1 MKFFS
6 FVLTILNS
14 IVFCQIPNIGN
25 LQSPNI
31 SSLGIY
37 GEIPVSLFTGTPN
50 ISIPLSDNLQTNH
63 FALPFSINYHT
74 GIVKPDQ
81 HPGWVGLGWNLNI
94 GGAIYRIVKD
104 LPDEYNQKNY
114 GMYLYEAGF
123 LYSHKILDNDS
134 WGSRN
139 FLRKVAQGD
148 LSFKDTE
155 PDIFNFNFLGIQGS
169 FYLNH
174 KGEWIVKSKKPLKV
188 VFNNEFTK
196 VPFHDIGMSYFGY
209 REIPYPKVFYG
220 FSIFDEKGVQYKF
233 GSTPEAVE
241 YSIDFFTTK
250 FSDWMANAWKLNE
263 IIFPNGEKIKFS
275 YVRKNFVNQ
284 MYINVYN
291 VLRSKTESRR
301 GIFSLNPNCYSS
313 NFNSVESS
321 YSGKLISPTY
331 LSEISSKYFKINFHI
346 SPSKEIGIPSETF
359 SSMYSSWRNHHTRE
373 SPSFLP
379 YLDEGDPFSNLKNS
393 LKKLIWYKLDFV
405 EISDL
410 NKRKKEK
417 ISFVYNNKES
427 ERLFLLSITKSGKET
442 TKNDEKYSFEYN
454 NLNKMPPYLSNKV
467 DHWGYY
473 NGHYASIENINNYYE
488 SREPNGEFSTLGL
501 LTKIIY
507 PTGGSNIFEYEPHDY
522 SKQLSFQRWERCEQL
537 TYNKL
542 AGGARIKKIISINNV
557 DNGKRTEK
565 EYFYVNNFNNSKK
578 NISSSG
584 VLGGQTKY
592 YFLDYKVRAFNN
604 KDTKMSLSIFSS
616 QSVLP
621 LSNNSLGSHIG
632 YTNVVEKK
640 SDGSFIINNFSNFDN
655 GYLDE
660 APEAIIQESRGPYE
674 AYSSKE
680 EERGLL
686 LKRTSYDKSGN
697 FSSSEE
703 FSYTKNKNKDL
714 FVRSMKAQYKN
725 ICPNTAV
732 SYDEGVSYKIYTYT
746 MIPLAIKRTTFTP
759 NGNIVSY
766 ERFKYNNKGLLSN
779 HSKQF
784 GNEKIEYKHK
794 YVCDEINKDLI
805 IEDLNKKHQIGL
817 ITEKTTLKNGEE
829 VEKIETKYHNFKNI
843 IAPIKITSKRLNKI
857 IKELKFLNYDSFGNP
872 IEISYNNYNFTS
884 FIYGYNQQLLI
895 AKLQGVK
902 YSEIPTDLIKELQ
915 ELSDNGEEEKL
926 NSKLKYLRT
935 LFPNALIT
943 TYTHDPL
950 VGIKSITS
958 PNNSSEYY
966 EYNDQ
971 NRLSKILDDDKNI
984 KKEYYYNYAKDAS
997 LPDGETEKKVE
1008 EKLFYNTTT
1017 SKQFLKKNC
1026 PSSQIGDIFTY
1037 SVPANKYIS
1046 IVSQNDA
1053 NQKALYDIEKNGQMM
1068 ANEKGT
1074 CFEMD
1079 YSVEGIDD
1087 PDFLSDGSVQKTDSP
1102 LLLSINLNFINNPSD
1117 NPCGQY
1123 VGRLKGRRITRQE
1136 IITGNRGEWL
1146 VTIEKTG
1153 EIFVKL
1159 RDINK
1164 DKPKR
1169 PIVYDKDGNKLDY
1182 FEDFTPWLYKYKG
1195 KMSISF
1201 NYSIDIEKED
1211 SFSKFINNFNRPKR
1225 CFHISIPKE
1234 PIRIF

>member
-6 FVLTILNS
+6 FILTILNS
-14 IVFCQIPNIGN
+14 IVFCQIPDISN

-37 GEIPVSLFTGTPN
+37 GEVPVSLFTGTPD
-50 ISIPLSDNLQTNH
+50 ISIPLSNNLQTNH
-63 FALPFSINYHT
+63 FVLPFSISYHT

-94 GGAIYRIVKD
+94 GGAIYRVVKD
-104 LPDEYNQKNY
+104 IPDEYTQKDY
-114 GMYLYEAGF
+114 GMYLHEAGF
-123 LYSHKILDNDS
+123 LYSHGILDNDS
-134 WGSRN
+134 WGSRS
-139 FLRKVAQGD
+139 FLRKVAQGA

-155 PDIFNFNFLGIQGS
+155 PDVFNFNFLGIQGS

-174 KGEWIVKSKKPLKV
+174 KGKWIVKSKKPLKI

-196 VPFHDIGMSYFGY
+196 VPFHDRGIY
-209 REIPYPKVFYG
+209 RDIPYPKVFYG

-233 GSTPEAVE
+233 GNTPEAVE

-250 FSDWMANAWKLNE
+250 RSDWIANAWKLNE

-275 YVRKNFVNQ
+275 YVRKNFINQ
-284 MYINVYN
+284 MYIGVYN
-291 VLRSKTESRR
+291 VLRSKTESK
-301 GIFSLNPNCYSS
+301 GGFFSLNPNCYYS
-313 NFNSVESS
+313 NFRNIESS

-346 SPSKEIGIPSETF
+346 SPSKEIGIPPETF
-359 SSMYSSWRNHHTRE
+359 SSMHALWKKYHTTE

-379 YLDEGDPFSNLKNS
+379 YLDEGAFFTDFKNS

-405 EISDL
+405 EINDF
-410 NKRKKEK
+410 NKKKKEK

-427 ERLFLLSITKSGKET
+427 ERLCLLSITKSGKET
-442 TKNDEKYSFEYN
+442 TKNDKKYTFEYN

-473 NGHYASIENINNYYE
+473 NGHYASIENISNYYE

-522 SKQLSFQRWERCEQL
+522 SKQLSFQRWEKCEHL
-537 TYNKL
+537 TSNKL
-542 AGGARIKKIISINNV
+542 AGGVRIKKIISINNV
-557 DNGKRTEK
+557 NGDKKTEK
-565 EYFYVNNFNNSKK
+565 EYLYVNDFNNSEKSK
-578 NISSSG
+578 SSSG
-584 VLGGQTKY
+584 VLGGQIKY
-592 YFLDYKVRAFNN
+592 YFLNYIVRAFNN
-604 KDTKMSLSIFSS
+604 DDTRMTLSIFSS

-640 SDGSFIINNFSNFDN
+640 SDGSFILSNFSNFDN

-674 AYSSKE
+674 PYSSKE

-686 LKRTSYDKSGN
+686 LKRMSYDNSGN
-697 FSSSEE
+697 LSSSEE
-703 FSYTKNKNKDL
+703 FSYTKNKDKDL
-714 FVRSMKAQYKN
+714 FVRSMKAQYEN
-725 ICPNTAV
+725 ICPNTGV
-732 SYDEGVSYKIYTYT
+732 SYDEGVSYKIYTYS
-746 MIPLAIKRTTFTP
+746 MLPLSIKRTTFTP
-759 NGNIVSY
+759 NGKIVSY
-766 ERFKYNNKGLLSN
+766 EHFKYNNKGLLSS

-784 GNEKIEYKHK
+784 GNETIEYKHK

-817 ITEKTTLKNGEE
+817 ITEKIILKNAKE
-829 VEKIETKYHNFKNI
+829 VEKTKIKYHNFKKNIFPINI
-843 IAPIKITSKRLNKI
+843 ISKRLNKTT
-857 IKELKFLNYDSFGNP
+857 KEWNFLDYDSFGNP
-872 IEISYNNYNFTS
+872 IEILFNNSNLTS
-884 FIYGYNQQLLI
+884 FIYGYNHQLLI

-926 NSKLKYLRT
+926 NSRLKDLRT
-935 LFPNALIT
+935 IFPKALIT

-958 PNNSSEYY
+958 PNNSSEFY

-984 KKEYYYNYAKDAS
+984 KKEYYYNYAKGAS
-997 LPDGETEKKVE
+997 LPEEEPEDKLYYNSPISKEFIKRTCPNNQVGE
-1008 EKLFYNTTT
+1008 
-1017 SKQFLKKNC
+1017 
-1026 PSSQIGDIFTY
+1026 IFTY

-1046 IVSQNDA
+1046 VTSQNEAD
-1053 NQKALYDIEKNGQMM
+1053 QKALSDIEENGQRM
-1068 ANEKGT
+1068 ANEKGE
-1074 CFEMD
+1074 CLEMN
-1079 YSVEGIDD
+1079 YSIEGIENS
-1087 PDFLSDGSVQKTDSP
+1087 DFNSYGNVYKEEP
-1102 LLLSINLNFINNPSD
+1102 LLLHINLHFIYDSFSD

-1123 VGRLKGRRITRQE
+1123 VGKLKGKRITRQE
-1136 IITGNRGEWL
+1136 IIAGNRGEWL

-1159 RDINK
+1159 RNVNK
-1164 DKPKR
+1164 NKPKE
-1169 PIVYDKDGNKLDY
+1169 PVIYDENGNKLDY
-1182 FEDFTPWLYKYKG
+1182 FEEFTPLLYKHKR
-1195 KMSISF
+1195 KISFSF

-1211 SFSKFINNFNRPKR
+1211 SFPKFMNNFNQPKR
-1225 CFHISIPKE
+1225 CLHIPTPKE